1 MVLSHHCYRRHGEL
15 TIHSQSLRVKS
26 IRNNSNNKTKHHRL
40 ERQNVVCPYNGILFS
55 LKKKEKTVTHY
66 HMDETCGHYTKW
78 KSESKKWKS
87 LSRVWLFATPMDYT
101 VHGIL
106 QARILEWVAVLFSRR
121 SSQPRDRT
129 QVSHICRWILYQ
141 LSHQGSP
148 SEKGPSQK
156 QTNKQDPTNTVW
168 LHLYE
173 MPRAVKC
180 IETKWNGHCQVLW
193 GEGDGELQFNKH
205 RFQFYKT

>member
-1 MVLSHHCYRRHGEL
+1 MWYVHTMEYYSAWKRKKKLSHATTWMKLADIRLSEKV
-15 TIHSQSLRVKS
+15 RVKS
-26 IRNNSNNKTKHHRL
+26 
-40 ERQNVVCPYNGILFS
+40 E
-55 LKKKEKTVTHY
+55 
-66 HMDETCGHYTKW
+66 
-78 KSESKKWKS
+78 S
-87 LSRVWLFATPMDYT
+87 LSVVSDSLQPLYSPRI

-173 MPRAVKC
+173 IPRAVKC
-180 IETKWNGHCQVLW
+180 RETKWNGHCRELW